1 MPYEKSVFKRIV
13 KDMVKDIKQI
23 VNDDTLYV
31 SIKQNNH
38 CDTYQKEM
46 DNTNAKLW
54 NYCVIYIGSI
64 NAILLLVFMYDIW
77 KNYRVYYKS
86 TSPVTTPKHN
96 SNSNLVAFGSNHNFI
111 EVPRTVGSRETFEV
125 PRTVGSRETFEVS
138 NKKNDIEMIVTS
150 DIPITFRLY
159 YWRNSGFVAEF
170 IKTTEFIVLVAIF
183 EYFFFVSI
191 VDHFKIANSK
201 TLLCDGMNV

>member
-13 KDMVKDIKQI
+13 KDMVNDVKQL
-23 VNDDTLYV
+23 VDDDALSI

-46 DNTNAKLW
+46 DNANAKLW

-64 NAILLLVFMYDIW
+64 NAILLMVFMYDIW
-77 KNYRVYYKS
+77 KNYRIYMGAM
-86 TSPVTTPKHN
+86 PVTTPKHN

-111 EVPRTVGSRETFEV
+111 EVPRTVGSFEV
-125 PRTVGSRETFEVS
+125 PRTVNTFEVS
-138 NKKNDIEMIVTS
+138 NKKNDIEIQTTS
-150 DIPITFRLY
+150 DIPITFRLF

-201 TLLCDGMNV
+201 TLLCDGINAS